1 MWELKETINKLREDL
16 YSILEQ
22 KSYDLSDPQ
31 VIEASDYINNA
42 IVAYNTLL
50 ELKIV

>member
-1 MWELKETINKLREDL
+1 MLEIKEAINILRENL

-31 VIEASDYINNA
+31 VIEASDYINKA
-42 IVAYNTLL
+42 IVDYNTS
-50 ELKIV
+50 LKLNVV